1 MDAAAEALEAGGVVV
16 MPTDT
21 VYGIMASVQHPAA
34 IERIFSI
41 KTRSSEKP
49 MAVLVGDLYQALQL
63 AWFSQEAIDHAESG
77 WPGALTLVLERTPE
91 ASHLSLGGDG
101 NSIGLRH
108 PDSRFLMQVMER
120 VGPLAATSANRTG
133 EDSGLTVDEIATV
146 FKDSIDLY
154 VDGGRL
160 GSVPST
166 VISFVG
172 GKKQLR

>member
-1 MDAAAEALEAGGVVV
+1 

-41 KTRSSEKP
+41 KTRSSENP
-49 MAVLVGDLYQALQL
+49 LAVLVCDLYQALQL
-63 AWFSQEAIDHAESG
+63 AWFSQEAMDHAESG

-91 ASHLSLGGDG
+91 ARHLSLGGDG
-101 NSIGLRH
+101 KTIGLRH
-108 PDSRFLMQVMER
+108 PDHRFLIQVIDR

-133 EDSGLTVDEIATV
+133 EDSGLMVDEIASE
-146 FKDSIDLY
+146 FMDSIDLY

-160 GSVPST
+160 GSEPST
-166 VISFVG
+166 VLSFVD